1 MKLTELTILE
11 SSGYS
16 LQGSFTPDLTESKV
30 WLIRRLAQVSP
41 KVGNMYVLGSWFGNL
56 SLYLHLLPRL
66 QHGRII
72 NVEIDPKMLRQSAR
86 MLRLIGARGV
96 DHQLAD
102 ANQLDYRDLG
112 ADGVVVNCSLTS
124 MPKSDWFH
132 NIPPKTLVVLQARDH
147 DPGIKYRD
155 VQDILDK
162 FPLRV
167 LYQGTRSLR
176 DPETKYQRFM
186 VIGHKL

>member
-86 MLRLIGARGV
+86 MLHHIGARDV

-132 NIPPKTLVVLQARDH
+132 NIPSGTLVVLQARDH
-147 DPGIKYRD
+147 DPGTKYRD